1 VPLNDVPPLPPAEGR
16 GEGRSPADD
25 VSFLLSVQRSL
36 RSRFEDFRRAYER
49 RDGEAYRLA
58 LTDFLSCLRTWTHA
72 EEEAL
77 LPAIVRTGVTGRDV
91 IRELRLEWVQVRE
104 LTNYL
109 LTQVV
114 DRAPVADVLG
124 LIENLDRRLAAHES
138 QMEKVYFPAAAK
150 SLTPEERRG
159 LEAAKPPE

>member
-1 VPLNDVPPLPPAEGR
+1 MTPPLPPGEGR
-16 GEGRSPADD
+16 GEGEAAGDD
-25 VSFLLSVQRSL
+25 VSFLLAVQRSL

-58 LTDFLSCLRTWTHA
+58 LTDFLLCLRAWTHA
-72 EEEAL
+72 EEEEL
-77 LPAIVRTGVTGRDV
+77 LPAVVRTGVPGRDV

-109 LTQVV
+109 LTQVS